1 MADELTWGTDNP
13 YVDQLPAAPE
23 SSWTDQLA
31 GAAVGGMVRSRQA
44 AEMAIGGV
52 DWLADPILGKEI
64 SESDFNFLKGQRNIP
79 FRAGMRVGEAQR
91 LVSKFDYESVRE
103 RARAYGLDSWLGD
116 ITAGFVGS
124 FLTDP
129 TQVVGL
135 GAGRAL
141 TVGVPALVGT
151 RFATQATWLAGQNI
165 AAGSARFGLTL
176 MPELAF
182 EKTLAGYTGQ
192 EYGVKDALMD
202 AAGELALEGVML
214 GVDVA
219 IGEGPDL
226 FQKASRIVDQ
236 GYEQAKTRWEARKAK
251 KVAPKA
257 TELPTVAETLAGDT
271 QSAPASS
278 EAPAEHAMAAADEL
292 PPVDAYDTAAENQS
306 LYPAD
311 PQPGLFDTPLAEVAK
326 ELPKTTKSRKKVP
339 HPEVPLEAV
348 VLHTEALN
356 RGENVSPADVA
367 QQLEL
372 VEQAAESGQ
381 TPEAA
386 PPRLDEGPE
395 YVDPPAAE
403 YSGEQA
409 APVEPQVD
417 QPAEMGLDEFQRE
430 MLRVNDELDAFKR
443 ANPINIDKDEQYT
456 PEQAAERARLVD
468 KLNSILARRPKNVAA
483 PQTITKATAKKSKR
497 KVNAAVSAEL
507 IGLGSGLETNSGIA
521 EAVQSL
527 VESEK
532 AYINA
537 VSKNMPKEQA
547 DVEIEAMKET
557 QKRMKEVAKAAAEC
571 VRGGK

>member
-1 MADELTWGTDNP
+1 MADDLTWGTDNP
-13 YVDQLPAAPE
+13 YVDQLPAAPD

-141 TVGVPALVGT
+141 TVGLPALVGT
-151 RFATQATWLAGQNI
+151 RFATKATWLAGQNI

-192 EYGVKDALMD
+192 EYGVKDALWD

-226 FQKASRIVDQ
+226 FQKASRIVGR

-251 KVAPKA
+251 KAAPKT
-257 TELPTVAETLAGDT
+257 TELPTVAETLARDT

-278 EAPAEHAMAAADEL
+278 EAPAESAMAATDEL
-292 PPVDAYDTAAENQS
+292 PPVDAYDTAAENQP

-311 PQPGLFDTPLAEVAK
+311 PQPGMFDAPLAEVAK

-339 HPEVPLEAV
+339 HPEVPLEAMM
-348 VLHTEALN
+348 LHTEALN

-381 TPEAA
+381 TPEVA

-409 APVEPQVD
+409 APVEQDV
-417 QPAEMGLDEFQRE
+417 
-430 MLRVNDELDAFKR
+430 
-443 ANPINIDKDEQYT
+443 
-456 PEQAAERARLVD
+456 PEIKQKMDAAEQELVAAQKEFAELQRKYQIPGTARMHPDSKPVFQENQKRIRKAHKELA
-468 KLNSILARRPKNVAA
+468 KARRESSDVVPA
-483 PQTITKATAKKSKR
+483 TKHKR

-532 AYINA
+532 AYMDA

-547 DVEIEAMKET
+547 DAEIEDMKKT

-571 VRGGK
+571 VRGGQ